1 MPVCRNPK
9 TAGFPR
15 VPGEGLG
22 RHDAGGVV
30 EKKIDGI
37 LTVVWVDGEGEVA
50 GGVEAVEVGDG
61 W

>member
-1 MPVCRNPK
+1 MPVCWDPK
-9 TAGFPR
+9 TAGLSR
-15 VPGEGLG
+15 VPGKGFG

-30 EKKIDGI
+30 EKKVDGI
-37 LTVVWVDGEGEVA
+37 LTVVRVDGEGEVA